1 MTPATTYTTR
11 EAVAQF
17 PAIVQRVRDGET
29 VIVADE
35 GQPAVEI
42 RLAPGTTRE
51 KLLELERDG
60 HPGADHDPQ
69 PNSEDREAGT
79 RSVGPLPGR
88 PRVSRPGDAR
98 RACAS
103 GAESGRRPDG

>member
-29 VIVADE
+29 VTVADE

-60 HPGADHDPQ
+60 ILVRTTIRNRTQKIGKPVPGALDRFLA
-69 PNSEDREAGT
+69 DRE
-79 RSVGPLPGR
+79 
-88 PRVSRPGDAR
+88 
-98 RACAS
+98 
-103 GAESGRRPDG
+103 